1 MQWDKIDLASRMQ
14 NYIREHCMDEDFSM
28 DALYASTGY
37 SKRHACRIFKELLYK
52 TPEEYV
58 RAVQMT
64 ASAESLIKTDANIL
78 DIALDTDYESHE
90 GYTRAFEKLFG
101 TTPSCYRNGQTPIPL
116 FIQYPIKHYYSYLR
130 QKEKKQMENEN
141 NLNNETK
148 TSPSLC
154 TVTVISKPARKLLVM
169 YAKKAHDYFSFCEE
183 VGCEWEG
190 LFNSIPSRLETA
202 ALITLPPSLIPE
214 GSTETAAGVELDA
227 DAVVKIPEGCS
238 LIELPPCDYLY
249 FQSPPYENEERSR
262 KLFEARI
269 SALFYFL
276 IFSFPPNSEI
286 FFNFFQIDY

>member
-1 MQWDKIDLASRMQ
+1 MQ

-148 TSPSLC
+148 ASPSLC
-154 TVTVISKPARKLLVM
+154 TVTVISKPARKLLVSM
-169 YAKKAHDYFSFCEE
+169 RRKHMIIFRSVRRWAVSGRGF
-183 VGCEWEG
+183 
-190 LFNSIPSRLETA
+190 LTA
-202 ALITLPPSLIPE
+202 FP
-214 GSTETAAGVELDA
+214 AAWRRQ
-227 DAVVKIPEGCS
+227 P
-238 LIELPPCDYLY
+238 
-249 FQSPPYENEERSR
+249 
-262 KLFEARI
+262 
-269 SALFYFL
+269 
-276 IFSFPPNSEI
+276 
-286 FFNFFQIDY
+286 